1 MKRILFGFMLA
12 MMTLG
17 GYAQVQ
23 AGAKLDKGNAALKK
37 DNGMTKQELT
47 TGKAGN
53 NVELQDKA
61 FASTAAKVTNNMHI
75 MINLFILSLL
85 YFNLTHFLYLFI
97 YSF

>member
-17 GYAQVQ
+17 VHAQVQ

-53 NVELQDKA
+53 DVELQAKA
-61 FASTAAKVTNNMHI
+61 QQEERAIDQDIKQSLVKFSV
-75 MINLFILSLL
+75 MISL
-85 YFNLTHFLYLFI
+85 I
-97 YSF
+97 VSC

>member
-47 TGKAGN
+47 TGKAGKD
-53 NVELQDKA
+53 V
-61 FASTAAKVTNNMHI
+61 
-75 MINLFILSLL
+75 
-85 YFNLTHFLYLFI
+85 
-97 YSF
+97 